1 MPTETVSIHII
12 SAFKSLGLA
21 LIGAYVFVAGFHT
34 LAPLTEYG
42 LASLGS
48 FGAYYGL
55 HVYVSN
61 KFIGASQSNT
71 TTSASTP
78 TSK

>member
-12 SAFKSLGLA
+12 SAVKSLGLA
-21 LIGAYVFVAGFHT
+21 LIGAFVFVSGFHT

-61 KFIGASQSNT
+61 KFIGAKESG